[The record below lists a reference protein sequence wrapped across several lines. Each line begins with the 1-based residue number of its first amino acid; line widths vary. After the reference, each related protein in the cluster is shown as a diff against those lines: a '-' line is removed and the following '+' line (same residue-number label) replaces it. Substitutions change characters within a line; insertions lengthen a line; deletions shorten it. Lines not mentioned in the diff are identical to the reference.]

1 MSVAMLVERER
12 EHVRPGG
19 VSHSPVTFEE
29 DLRQCVSRHGEISE
43 EIYLE

>member
-1 MSVAMLVERER
+1 MFVAMLVERER
-12 EHVRPGG
+12 EHVRPRG

-29 DLRQCVSRHGEISE
+29 DLKQFVSQRSEIFE